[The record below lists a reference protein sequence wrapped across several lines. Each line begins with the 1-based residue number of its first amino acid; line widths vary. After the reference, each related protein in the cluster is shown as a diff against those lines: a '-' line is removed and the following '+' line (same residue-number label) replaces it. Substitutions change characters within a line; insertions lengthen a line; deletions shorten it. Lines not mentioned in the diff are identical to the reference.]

1 MFQGRESYDSRPH
14 GANNSSTRRSR
25 NGSDRQAGR
34 GASATYSASGMTA
47 SVIGFCQQKDQYL

>member
-14 GANNSSTRRSR
+14 GANNSSNRRSR

-47 SVIGFCQQKDQYL
+47 SVLGFCR